1 MKIVVA
7 LGGNALLKKGEL
19 LSIKNEFL
27 AAKKAVE
34 GIAALARKGHK
45 IAVSHGNG
53 PQVGALMLAHKSA
66 GEKIFPLEVSV
77 AESQGQIGYIL
88 SQSLQNALS
97 KKRVSKKVVV
107 VLTRV
112 LVDKKDKAFRLPT
125 KPIGSFYS
133 KQKAELLQKKGIKL
147 VEDAGRGFRRIV
159 ASPAPQKIIE
169 QQAISKLFENGAIV
183 IACGGG
189 GIPVAKSG
197 GKISGVP
204 AVIDKDLASAL
215 LAKNIRADLLVI
227 ATSVEQVCL
236 NFGKKNEERIFK
248 MNLPLAKKF
257 LKEGQFAE
265 GSMGPKI
272 SAAISFLEKGG
283 KKAIV
288 CSVGKIL
295 EAMEGKSGTWI
306 VK

>member
-7 LGGNALLKKGEL
+7 LGGNALIPTGQEF
-19 LSIKNEFL
+19 SVKNEVRAAQKAMASVAEL
-27 AAKKAVE
+27 AKF
-34 GIAALARKGHK
+34 GHK
-45 IAVSHGNG
+45 IVITHGNG
-53 PQVGALMLAHKSA
+53 PQVGELMLGHEIA
-66 GEKIFPLEVSV
+66 GESVPLEVSV